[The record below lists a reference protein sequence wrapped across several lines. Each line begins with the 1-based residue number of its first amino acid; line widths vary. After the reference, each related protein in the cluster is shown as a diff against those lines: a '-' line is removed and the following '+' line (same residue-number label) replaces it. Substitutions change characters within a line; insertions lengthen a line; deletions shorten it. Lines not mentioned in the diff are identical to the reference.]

1 MNKSVCW
8 LALAILGCLVVLG
21 PTWAGGQE
29 LGPPPIWPESWT
41 GPEGQAR
48 EGASTPLQPLESG
61 LAPVNPSN
69 REASRLFYATN
80 YLAPDSPIA
89 WTGNRAT
96 CDAGATASGFQDA
109 VLLRLNY
116 FRAMAG
122 VPATVTFGGTYNG
135 KDQKAALM
143 MSANGQLSHNPPTT
157 WTCYTAEGAEAA
169 GNSNLAL
176 GASGRAAIDLYMK
189 DPGTGNG
196 AAGHRRWIVFPATQV
211 MGTGDI
217 PATGG
222 SAAQALWVFDS
233 TTWGPRP
240 PTREEF
246 VAWPP
251 PGFVPYQVVYP
262 RWSFSFPQASFASA
276 TVTMT
281 QGGAGVPVTLETIA
295 NGYGDNTLVWFPT
308 GMTSSQAWPQPTTD
322 TVYTVTINNVV
333 VSGSPRSFTYE
344 VTIFDP
350 ATVVPMPSKVG
361 LFRPASGTFYL
372 DHNGNGTWDG
382 CGTDRCLSIGMT
394 GDIPLVGDWNGTG
407 SSKVGLFRPASGT
420 FYLDQNGN
428 GTWDGCG
435 TDRCLSIGMTGDIPL
450 VGDWNGNGAT
460 KVGVFRPS
468 AGTFYLDHNG
478 NGTWEGCATDRCLQI
493 GLTGDIPVVGDWNNS
508 GSSKV
513 GLFRPSDGT
522 FYLDYNG
529 NGRWD
534 GCSTDRCLSIGLNG
548 DVPVVGDWND
558 SGTAKVGTFR
568 SSTGTFYLDYNG
580 NGIWDGCSTDRCLA
594 IGMAGDI
601 PLVGD
606 WGGTGTAKVGVFRP
620 SDGTFYLDFNGNG
633 AWEGCG
639 LDRCLH
645 IGLAN
650 DVPLVG
656 GW

>member
-1 MNKSVCW
+1 M
-8 LALAILGCLVVLG
+8 
-21 PTWAGGQE
+21 QE
-29 LGPPPIWPESWT
+29 LGPPPVWPESWA

-48 EGASTPLQPLESG
+48 EGARTPLQPLESG

-96 CDAGATASGFQDA
+96 CDAGTTASGFQDA

-157 WTCYTAEGAEAA
+157 WTCYTADGAEAA

-262 RWSFSFPQASFASA
+262 RWSFSYPQANFASA

-281 QGGAGVPVTLETIA
+281 QDGAGVPVTLETIA

-308 GMTSSQAWPQPTTD
+308 GMTSSQAWPQPTAD
-322 TVYTVTINNVV
+322 TVYTVTINNVL

-344 VTIFDP
+344 VTVFDP
-350 ATVVPMPSKVG
+350 ATILPIPAKVG

-372 DHNGNGTWDG
+372 DYNGNGTWDG
-382 CGTDRCLSIGMT
+382 CGDGSVSVDRDDRRHPVGRRLEWHGFQQGRSLPPVQRDVLPRLQRQRHLGWLRDGSVSFDRDDRRHPAWSATGMAAARPRSVSFDPAPARSIWTIMAAERG
-394 GDIPLVGDWNGTG
+394 
-407 SSKVGLFRPASGT
+407 R
-420 FYLDQNGN
+420 
-428 GTWDGCG
+428 
-435 TDRCLSIGMTGDIPL
+435 
-450 VGDWNGNGAT
+450 GAPRIA
-460 KVGVFRPS
+460 VFRS
-468 AGTFYLDHNG
+468 ASR
-478 NGTWEGCATDRCLQI
+478 E
-493 GLTGDIPVVGDWNNS
+493 
-508 GSSKV
+508 
-513 GLFRPSDGT
+513 
-522 FYLDYNG
+522 
-529 NGRWD
+529 
-534 GCSTDRCLSIGLNG
+534 
-548 DVPVVGDWND
+548 
-558 SGTAKVGTFR
+558 TFR
-568 SSTGTFYLDYNG
+568 SSATGT
-580 NGIWDGCSTDRCLA
+580 
-594 IGMAGDI
+594 I
-601 PLVGD
+601 P
-606 WGGTGTAKVGVFRP
+606 ARP
-620 SDGTFYLDFNGNG
+620 
-633 AWEGCG
+633 
-639 LDRCLH
+639 R
-645 IGLAN
+645 
-650 DVPLVG
+650 
-656 GW
+656 